1 MKQKLGLFILLFIL
15 IFNFFFRIFEYR
27 QEYLTKFDPVYWQN
41 RYLKSQW
48 VDPQSKESIGD
59 DGLYAYAGWAYVNGE
74 DPSILNAE
82 MPPLGKYLIGLSII
96 IFQNQNI
103 FALLTGIL
111 VLFCFYK
118 LNLFFLKD
126 KFWSLLPVTFFSFEP
141 LFYKQLRAP
150 YLDTLY
156 LMFLI
161 LTFYFLLKEKFFLF
175 AVCFGLMAGTK
186 NTVST
191 GLLVGATCGLYLFVS
206 KRKNLINF
214 LRSLP
219 LAIIVFL
226 LTYGRYFFLGHS
238 FREFLGVQKWILNF
252 YTVGAK
258 GEMGM
263 VFPMMILNRWP
274 TWWDGVVNISEWQIT
289 WPILFIAGSWYLVS
303 HLLKRKRDSLSLIVI
318 WLVIYF
324 VFLFFIPVW
333 PRYFLLIM
341 PFLYL
346 FLTYLVK
353 EKFSN
358 IIVKTK

>member
-1 MKQKLGLFILLFIL
+1 MKQRLGIFILLLIL
-15 IFNFFFRIFEYR
+15 TISFLFRIFEYR
-27 QEYLTKFDPVYWQN
+27 QEYLGEFDPVYWQN

-59 DGLYAYAGWAYVNGE
+59 DGLYAYAGWAYINGE

-103 FALLTGIL
+103 FALLTGIF

-118 LNLFFLKD
+118 LNLLIFKD
-126 KFWSLLPVTFFSFEP
+126 HFWALLPVTFFSLEP

-156 LMFLI
+156 LLFLF
-161 LTFYFLLKEKFFLF
+161 LVFYFFLKERFFLF
-175 AVCFGLMAGTK
+175 AIFLGLMAVTK

-191 GLLVGATCGLYLFVS
+191 FLLVGITCGLYLFMGR
-206 KRKNLINF
+206 RKNLGNF
-214 LRSLP
+214 LMSLP
-219 LAIIVFL
+219 LTIVILL
-226 LTYGRYFFLGHS
+226 LTYSRYFFLGHN

-252 YTVGAK
+252 YTIGVK
-258 GEMGM
+258 GTLGM
-263 VFPMMILNRWP
+263 VFPMLLLNQWS
-274 TWWDGVVNISEWQIT
+274 TWWNGIIKISEWQIT
-289 WPILFIAGSWYLVS
+289 WPILLIASSWYLVS
-303 HLLKRKRDSLSLIVI
+303 SILKRKRDGLFLIVI
-318 WLVIYF
+318 WLVIYLM
-324 VFLFFIPVW
+324 FLFFIPVW
-333 PRYFLLIM
+333 PRYFLLII

-346 FLTYLVK
+346 LSTHLVK

-358 IIVKTK
+358 IIVKRN